1 MLCNNLQYLK
11 FAEFEETAKVF
22 EKEAKRKGKAVL
34 KRDSRRD
41 SKIIGLHVRL
51 LSHLIYSEITSAV
64 KLQCFVLHQL
74 ALVSL

>member
-34 KRDSRRD
+34 KRDSRQD

-51 LSHLIYSEITSAV
+51 LSNLI
-64 KLQCFVLHQL
+64 
-74 ALVSL
+74 

>member
-41 SKIIGLHVRL
+41 SKIIGLHVRPAFS
-51 LSHLIYSEITSAV
+51 SHLFRNNIS
-64 KLQCFVLHQL
+64 C
-74 ALVSL
+74 